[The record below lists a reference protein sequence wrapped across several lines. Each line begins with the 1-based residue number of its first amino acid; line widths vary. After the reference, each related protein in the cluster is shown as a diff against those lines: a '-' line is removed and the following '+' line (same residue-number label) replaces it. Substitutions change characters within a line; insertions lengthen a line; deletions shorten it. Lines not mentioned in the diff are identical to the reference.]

1 MPPLSRAEKAKLFAT
16 LIVGVIALILGA
28 LNVVHVPR
36 MFGAGV
42 YEVTAAMRDS
52 GGIFEHA
59 EVTYQGVPAGRVKRL
74 QLTKSGVDVVLQLD
88 KARGPIP
95 ASSSAVV
102 ANRSAIGEQYIDL
115 RPTSASAPYLEN
127 GSRIDT
133 DRTATPPV
141 LEDVVNS
148 ALDFAESV
156 PVDDLHTIVEE
167 LGKAFNGQGENLTRL
182 VNSLN
187 TLSQAGYDSIG
198 DTIALLQSSSK
209 LLSTQREQSDA
220 ILQWSK
226 NLQVVTATL
235 ASADPDVRR
244 LLTTGQTSA
253 AAISTLL
260 QKQGGDITAVLKDL
274 GSVTRTAIEPTGWSA
289 NVLFALISQLSASS
303 HAPAPGDGQIHFG
316 VVLETNNPAACT
328 QGYEST
334 QTMIDAIKRK
344 NPTFDINYDDFPLNL
359 NARCTVPQGSPTSVR
374 GAARAPLA
382 NPNIPQPWDNKP
394 KKDPDRMDLSPL
406 AHQLAWLMGVHGR

>member
-1 MPPLSRAEKAKLFAT
+1 MLRRTKIQLIAFA
-16 LIVGVIALILGA
+16 ILGIVA
-28 LNVVHVPR
+28 MLVVGNNYARLPQL
-36 MFGAGV
+36 AGLSD
-42 YEVTAAMRDS
+42 YPVTVHLKDS
-52 GGIFEHA
+52 GGIFANA
-59 EVTYQGVPAGRVKRL
+59 EVTYQGVKVGRV
-74 QLTKSGVDVVLQLD
+74 QSLTMTKDGVDANLRIN
-88 KARGPIP
+88 KNAPKIP
-95 ASSSAVV
+95 ASANVAV
-102 ANRSAIGEQYIDL
+102 ASRSAIGEQYLDL
-115 RPTSASAPYLEN
+115 RPTSAGGPYLAK
-127 GSRIDT
+127 GSVIQSDNT
-133 DRTATPPV
+133 TLPPP

-209 LLSTQREQSDA
+209 VLSTQREQSDA

-260 QKQGGDITAVLKDL
+260 QKQGGDITAALKDL
-274 GSVTRTAIEPTGWSA
+274 GSVTRTAIEPTGFA
-289 NVLFALISQLSASS
+289 TNTLFAMLSALSAGS
-303 HAPAPGDGQIHFG
+303 HSPAPGDGQIHFG

-374 GAARAPLA
+374 GAARATLA

-394 KKDPDRMDLSPL
+394 KKDPDKLDLSQL
-406 AHQLAWLMGVHGR
+406 AWQLAWLMGVHPTKY